1 MVQCEVGLQWSLGEC
16 VWVDAETE
24 AIKCK
29 AAWLKLSREGWKRI
43 AFPISPVLHLRV
55 QKLALLPIP
64 KIPVVPLVPEMLSH
78 KCSCSPYSCRC
89 LRGSGTT
96 RCLGTKT
103 VRSRAGACEAGV
115 TSKPWGMMIVKTQ
128 KPAPNHPRKLQLG
141 GRVTSRP
148 PNSP

>member
-1 MVQCEVGLQWSLGEC
+1 MIQCEVGLQWSLGEC

-64 KIPVVPLVPEMLSH
+64 KIPMVPLVPEILTNAH
-78 KCSCSPYSCRC
+78 AP
-89 LRGSGTT
+89 LT
-96 RCLGTKT
+96 L
-103 VRSRAGACEAGV
+103 AGASGGV
-115 TSKPWGMMIVKTQ
+115 EQHAVSGQ
-128 KPAPNHPRKLQLG
+128 RQ
-141 GRVTSRP
+141 
-148 PNSP
+148 